1 MGKTI
6 YIQIDN
12 NFLPEGCGEDVEV
25 LDCRCINDFCSLVGD
40 ALVGDLKDENDK
52 PLYRLINPVG
62 RLLIDFEKVDK
73 ISYDQIIAQWLDIF
87 GEMLHKKVT
96 QCDGQ
101 FTILFPRQYVDWL
114 LCNETDYYVEIGK
127 YLQSNEG
134 KVFLDADGI
143 SEDIISALHMKIRRF
158 LNDNKDNIEYIVFSN
173 ERIGNSSY
181 VVKQLRSVFKSYS
194 FLRLEQWEKILQE
207 EQQRRIENLED
218 HRIFRADRFI
228 LGVSRIEEYG
238 TVRDESCVYYHRGYL
253 LKFKG
258 GTLCRISVESD
269 HTDKE
274 YQKAFDRFLSI
285 IMGKQLK
292 RIDANYNIIFD
303 QLHKKGFHDS
313 VIPHIYESEYFS
325 AVLTKELPDYKCVLN
340 FFQRIPLGLSLSLA
354 QNKRDTLKSISVEL
368 K

>member
-1 MGKTI
+1 MERKVI
-6 YIQIDN
+6 LIQIDN
-12 NFLPEGCGEDVEV
+12 NSLPKGCGENVEV

-40 ALVGDLKDENDK
+40 ALAGDLKDENGK
-52 PLYRLINPVG
+52 PLYCLINPVG

-73 ISYDQIIAQWLDIF
+73 ISYDQIIAQWLYIL

-173 ERIGNSSY
+173 ERIGNSSHI
-181 VVKQLRSVFKSYS
+181 VKQLKTVFDSYS
-194 FLRLEQWEKILQE
+194 FMRLEQWEQILQE

-218 HRIFRADRFI
+218 YKVFSVDRFMM
-228 LGVSRIEEYG
+228 GVSRIEDYG
-238 TVRDESCVYYHRGYL
+238 NVRDESCVYLYNGYL
-253 LKFKG
+253 FKFKG
-258 GTLCRISVESD
+258 GVLNQISAEW
-269 HTDKE
+269 HQPEKE
-274 YQKAFDRFLSI
+274 CQKAVDSYLSI
-285 IMGKQLK
+285 ILGKQVK
-292 RIDANYNIIFD
+292 RADLNYNTIFD
-303 QLHKKGFHDS
+303 QLQKKGFYNTQ
-313 VIPHIYESEYFS
+313 IPE
-325 AVLTKELPDYKCVLN
+325 
-340 FFQRIPLGLSLSLA
+340 
-354 QNKRDTLKSISVEL
+354 ISYAL
-368 K
+368 F